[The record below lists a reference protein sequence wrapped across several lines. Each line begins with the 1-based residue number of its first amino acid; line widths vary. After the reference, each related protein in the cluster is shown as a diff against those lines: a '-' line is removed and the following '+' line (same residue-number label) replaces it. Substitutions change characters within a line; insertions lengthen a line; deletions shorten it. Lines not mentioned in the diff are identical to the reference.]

1 MIPAFGGFD
10 PVNLPGRSTGA
21 PPPGRAV
28 VRTAKSTP
36 TPARLPCESVEFKVY

>member
-10 PVNLPGRSTGA
+10 PVNLSDGSAGA

-28 VRTAKSTP
+28 VRTVKSTP